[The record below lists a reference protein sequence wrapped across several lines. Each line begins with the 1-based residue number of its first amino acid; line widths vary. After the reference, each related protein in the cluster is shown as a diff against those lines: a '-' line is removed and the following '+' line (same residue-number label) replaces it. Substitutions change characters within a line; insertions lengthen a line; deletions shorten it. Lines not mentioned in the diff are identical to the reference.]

1 MANTKCIRY
10 TVDPCKLNAGIP
22 VEQLEKQDECEFQ
35 SQETMGHLSRY
46 ALKTD
51 KLHSSEPVG
60 HYPKPQA
67 RCRGDKASPTL
78 SPEIELTAS
87 DYNKILSGSLI
98 KLPPD
103 VAKYQGKKTKLV
115 NKDTGSYVIRVLI
128 LVGDR
133 GYWR

>member
-1 MANTKCIRY
+1 MAKCIRY

-22 VEQLEKQDECEFQ
+22 IEQLEKQDVCEFQ

-46 ALKTD
+46 AQGTD
-51 KLHSSEPVG
+51 RLHSSEPVG
-60 HYPKPQA
+60 HYPKPQP
-67 RCRGDKASPTL
+67 RSQPLEIGL
-78 SPEIELTAS
+78 SAS
-87 DYNKILSGSLI
+87 DYNKVLSGSLI

-128 LVGDR
+128 LVGDK